1 VENVKKTWLP
11 DLSSSS
17 DHAWG
22 FWHRAKNGQNLADVN
37 MIFTCMITNDV
48 TEALIAE
55 AFKTYAFL
63 PGEEKPT
70 EVKKWPGTTFEM
82 HRPDAAHVLFGMF
95 TVLRLEC

>member
-82 HRPDAAHVLFGMF
+82 HRPDAAQVLLGMF